1 MLAWLNRIFGVR
13 KVPATVVG
21 RNESCPCGSGAK
33 FKRCC
38 LPDTEKKVRE
48 TRAAAHANRENAD
61 VHVGPSRVAD
71 RALTRANQSRTP
83 K

>member
-1 MLAWLNRIFGVR
+1 MLAWLKQIFGV
-13 KVPATVVG
+13 KNVPSAVVG
-21 RNESCPCGSGAK
+21 RNEPCPCGSGAK

-38 LPDTEKKVRE
+38 LSDVQAKTRE
-48 TRAAAHANRENAD
+48 ARAIAQVTSENGD

-71 RALTRANQSRTP
+71 RPLTRANDRTA